1 MNDITKPP
9 EVTSYQE
16 MYQKQIADLNTQLY
30 KSYRK
35 IRKLQKKLKRLKNG
49 QN

>member
-1 MNDITKPP
+1 MTDLTKPP
-9 EVTSYQE
+9 KTQSYQE
-16 MYQKQIADLNTQLY
+16 MYQKQITDLNEQLY
-30 KSYRK
+30 KSYKK